1 MQDIWPR
8 LNSSACIKDVY
19 EELHKHYKQTMEVL
33 EQGCTILGPLMAQV
47 VEASCDDPAVL
58 LLQHLVFP
66 LVKERL
72 EANTHFQVCQ
82 L

>member
-1 MQDIWPR
+1 MQDIWPK
-8 LNSSACIKDVY
+8 LNSSAQIKDVC
-19 EELHKHYKQTMEVL
+19 EELHKQHKQLVEAL

-47 VEASCDDPAVL
+47 VEASCDDPTVL

-72 EANTHFQVCQ
+72 EANTHSQVCQ